1 MLRLLSLVCLMAVT
15 MWGGVPT
22 VVAADPSK
30 PVPVPMPAPVAGVDP
45 VDHDVDT
52 FNPNVYSLD
61 ESGHGPKHVTR
72 SPFTDPASDIA
83 RQVTSVT
90 WFSSLVFLPFLVLP
104 LLLLLYVIFK
114 FRDTGDGRKPA
125 TFTGNHTLEIVWT
138 VIPCVALVV
147 VSFPTWFIL
156 DHMEAPPVHQK
167 DRMAVRVTGKKFAWD
182 YKYLGIY
189 KDAKAE
195 EKQEIAVG
203 QFLGIQEP
211 LVLAKG
217 RAVELHMTSDDV
229 NHAWWI
235 PPFGVKKDC
244 IKGRDTYAW
253 FTPDTIGFFKGQC
266 AELCG
271 DGHGLMIITA
281 VVVEKPDFARFIAL
295 QRVKDDTL
303 KVWTAIQPPPGTA
316 IDDKVLREAVAGFL
330 AKGRSPERQYAL
342 RFWIACNYATL
353 QRVPP
358 PTGVTIAEIFGAAK
372 GGGAAEI
379 AAAIRTRRAMV
390 DALLKELGADASA
403 DASTEVAPISV
414 VALPVIAPS
423 VVVTVATGAQP

>member
-1 MLRLLSLVCLMAVT
+1 MLRLLSLVCLMALAVWT
-15 MWGGVPT
+15 VPALDAAEPAKP
-22 VVAADPSK
+22 VVA
-30 PVPVPMPAPVAGVDP
+30 PVSVVDS
-45 VDHDVDT
+45 VDRDVEL

-61 ESGHGPKHVTR
+61 ETGHGPKHVTR

-90 WFSSLVFLPFLVLP
+90 WFSSLVFMPFLVLP

-114 FRDTGDGRKPA
+114 FRDQGDGRKPA

-147 VSFPTWFIL
+147 VSIPTWFVL
-156 DHMEAPPVHQK
+156 DHMEAPPVKQK
-167 DRMAVRVTGKKFAWD
+167 DRMAVRVVGKQFAWD
-182 YKYLGIY
+182 YQYLGMY
-189 KDAKAE
+189 KDPKAE
-195 EKQEIAVG
+195 QKQAIAVG

-217 RAVELHMTSDDV
+217 RTVELHMTSDDV

-271 DGHGLMIITA
+271 DGHGIMIITA
-281 VVVEKPDFARFIAL
+281 AVVEKSDFERFIAL

-316 IDDKVLREAVAGFL
+316 IDEKALRDAVAGFL

-342 RFWIACNYATL
+342 RYWIACNYSTL

-358 PTGVTIAEIFGAAK
+358 PKGITIAEIFGAAK
-372 GGGAAEI
+372 GGGAADI
-379 AAAIRTRRAMV
+379 AAAISLRRAKV
-390 DALLKELGADASA
+390 DALLKELAAVADSSD
-403 DASTEVAPISV
+403 DAARDSLTV
-414 VALPVIAPS
+414 VA
-423 VVVTVATGAQP
+423 GAQP

>member
-1 MLRLLSLVCLMAVT
+1 MLRLLFFICLLALAVCAVPSL
-15 MWGGVPT
+15 G
-22 VVAADPSK
+22 AADPVK
-30 PVPVPMPAPVAGVDP
+30 PPVAPVVSAPLAVDP
-45 VDHDVDT
+45 VDRDVEL

-83 RQVTSVT
+83 REVASVT
-90 WFSSLVFLPFLVLP
+90 WLSSLIFLPFLVLP

-138 VIPCVALVV
+138 VIPCVALVL
-147 VSFPTWFIL
+147 VSIPTWFIL
-156 DHMEAPPVHQK
+156 DKMEAPPEKQK

-189 KDAKAE
+189 KDPKAE

-217 RAVELHMTSDDV
+217 RTVELHMTSDDV

-271 DGHGLMIITA
+271 DGHGLMIITSA
-281 VVVEKPDFARFIAL
+281 VVEKPDFERWLAL
-295 QRVKDDTL
+295 QRMKDDTF
-303 KVWTAIQPPPGTA
+303 KVWTTIQPPAGTA
-316 IDDKVLREAVAGFL
+316 IDDQALREVVTGFL

-342 RFWIACNYATL
+342 RYWIACNYATL

-358 PTGVTIAEIFGAAK
+358 PTGVSLAEVFGAAK
-372 GGGAAEI
+372 GGGATEI
-379 AAAIRTRRAMV
+379 AAAIRVRRAKV
-390 DALLKELGADASA
+390 DVLLQGLVADLGPATE
-403 DASTEVAPISV
+403 ST
-414 VALPVIAPS
+414 IAGSSTAAIAVP
-423 VVVTVATGAQP
+423 GAQP